1 MKTKLVRIGNS
12 RGLRIPRLLIEQC
25 GLDKTVELRVE
36 NDCLVISSERR
47 MRQGWDNAFR
57 VASASL
63 DDELPVEKVASNQF
77 DRKEWQW

>member
-1 MKTKLVRIGNS
+1 MKARLIGIGNS
-12 RGLRIPRLLIEQC
+12 RGFRIPRLLIEQC

-36 NDCLVISSERR
+36 NNRLVISSARR
-47 MRQGWDNAFR
+47 ARHGWDDAFR

-63 DDELPVEKVASNQF
+63 DDELLLEKAASNEF